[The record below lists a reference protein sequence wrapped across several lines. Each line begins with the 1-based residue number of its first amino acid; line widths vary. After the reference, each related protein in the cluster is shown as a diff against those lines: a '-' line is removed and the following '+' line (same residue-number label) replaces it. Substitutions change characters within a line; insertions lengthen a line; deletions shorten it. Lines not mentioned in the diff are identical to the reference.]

1 MSDIVRSNFP
11 DDLKAIVTKTY
22 GDLMASTPLLV
33 DSICTRMSVNDA
45 YEIFNNKTNMG
56 VMQEVPELGT
66 FPADSMQQ
74 LYRATVHI
82 KKYGIAARVSME
94 SIEDNK
100 AMDLAARIGT
110 EFNKSYH
117 ETLNIQAA
125 ALLNN
130 AFDSNYVYA
139 DGVELLSAAH
149 SERGIVQSNKL
160 AVDSDLS
167 ESALEEIIHMLH
179 TTTDS
184 RGKYG
189 MIKAEKIV
197 VHPTQQH
204 EAARILRGVER
215 YATADR
221 DINANKELG
230 YYSNEIV
237 MSPNLTDTDAF
248 YVITDQNRDNNG
260 LIFLERKPFSITSD
274 SIITVQGMEFY
285 GVARHQFWANDWRAV
300 FGSPGAA

>member
-22 GDLMASTPLLV
+22 GDLMGTTPLLL
-33 DSICTRMSVNDA
+33 DSICTRMQTNDA
-45 YEIFNNKTNMG
+45 YEIFNNKTGMG
-56 VMQEVPELGT
+56 VLQEVPELGT
-66 FPADSMQQ
+66 FPADSVQQ
-74 LYRATVHI
+74 LYRATVHV
-82 KKYGIAARVSME
+82 KKYGIAARVSRE
-94 SIEDNK
+94 AISDNK
-100 AMDLAARIGT
+100 AMDLASKIGT
-110 EFNKSYH
+110 EFSRSLH

-130 AFDSNYVYA
+130 AFDTNYAYA
-139 DGVELLSAAH
+139 DGQPLLSASHA
-149 SERGIVQSNKL
+149 ELGITQSNKL
-160 AVDSDLS
+160 SVDSDLS

-179 TTTDS
+179 ATTDT
-184 RGKYG
+184 RGRYG
-189 MIKAEKIV
+189 MIKADRIV

-204 EAARILRGVER
+204 EAARILKGTER

-230 YYSNEIV
+230 YFSNEIV
-237 MSPNLTDTDAF
+237 ISPNLIDTDAF

-260 LIFLERKPFSITSD
+260 LIFLEREAFKIESD
-274 SIITVQGMEFY
+274 SIITIQGVEFY
-285 GVARHQFWANDWRAV
+285 GMARHQFWVNDWRAA